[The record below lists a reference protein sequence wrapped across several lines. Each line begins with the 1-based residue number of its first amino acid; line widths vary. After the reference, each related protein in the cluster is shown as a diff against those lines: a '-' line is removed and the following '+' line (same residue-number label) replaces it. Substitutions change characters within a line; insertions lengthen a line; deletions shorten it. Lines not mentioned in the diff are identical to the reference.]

1 MDFAYTDEM
10 KMYQKIAREFCEKN
24 IMPIAKEH
32 DQSREFPY
40 EVVEK
45 MGKEGFLAINVPKE
59 YGGLGLDYLTN
70 AVIVEE
76 FGRASAG
83 FAVIQQVHR
92 VCINHLIHF
101 GSEDQKQRF
110 LPGLATGE
118 HLGGFCFT
126 ERMTA
131 SDPMDFTCF
140 AENQGDH
147 YLTNGVKAWVT
158 NAHAGTVFVTFMRIN
173 QENRYDS
180 FNNFLVE
187 RDFEGF
193 SVAPR
198 YRTMGFCASTTCDFV
213 FKDMKVPVEN
223 RLGEEGEGLRH
234 VGRTIHWGQSYFAII
249 GVGIAQACFEEAV
262 KYAKSRVI
270 SGKPIIKYQMVQQQL
285 ADMYIDIET
294 ARMLCHKAL
303 WMQQNGL
310 NPGKHSRAAKLT
322 AGAACMKAATT
333 AIEIMGSSGYSDE
346 YPVERYFRDAK
357 FISMGLGPEN
367 IQRINLA
374 KVIEKEAE

>member
-1 MDFAYTDEM
+1 MDFGYTEEM

-24 IMPIAKEH
+24 IIPVAKEH

-40 EVVEK
+40 DVVDK
-45 MGKEGFLAINVPKE
+45 MAKEGFLAINVPKE

-92 VCINHLIHF
+92 VCVNHLINF
-101 GSEDQKQRF
+101 GTEAQKERF

-118 HLGGFCFT
+118 HLGGFSFT

-140 AENQGDH
+140 AERKADH
-147 YLTNGVKAWVT
+147 YLVNGIKAWVT
-158 NAHAGTVFVTFMRIN
+158 NSVAGTVFVSFIRISE
-173 QENRYDS
+173 ENGYHS

-187 RDFEGF
+187 SQFDGLTV
-193 SVAPR
+193 SPR
-198 YRTMGFCASTTCDFV
+198 YRTLGFCASTTSDLI
-213 FKDMKVPVEN
+213 FKDMKMPVEN
-223 RLGEEGEGLRH
+223 RLGEEGAGLGH
-234 VGRTIHWGQSYFAII
+234 VGLTIHWGQSYFATI
-249 GVGIAQACFEEAV
+249 GVGIGQACFDEAV
-262 KYAKSRVI
+262 KYAKMRVI

-285 ADMYIDIET
+285 ADMYIDIES

-303 WMQQNGL
+303 WMQQNGI
-310 NPGKHSRAAKLT
+310 NPGKHSRAAKLSG
-322 AGAACMKAATT
+322 GAACMKAATT

-357 FISMGLGPEN
+357 FISMGLGAEN

-374 KVIEKEAE
+374 RAIEKDPT